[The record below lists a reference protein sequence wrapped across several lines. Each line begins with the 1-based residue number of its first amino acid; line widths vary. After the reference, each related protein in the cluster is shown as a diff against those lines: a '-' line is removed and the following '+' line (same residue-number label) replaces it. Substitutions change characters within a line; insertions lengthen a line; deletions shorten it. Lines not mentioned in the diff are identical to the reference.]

1 MFLSRSRYN
10 KDIARLTD
18 ENNNLTAML
27 GTLKETLAYAV
38 FSVQGECKH
47 LSSPLLNILE
57 YQTTQAAPFNHNDMR
72 VAGVQTDREYHQFW
86 ASILAGTP
94 YTGITARK
102 AANGET
108 KWLNATYTC
117 VLNNN
122 QQEVHAIYHDI
133 TSQQNAYYANKAI
146 IEALH
151 KSMAVIEFKPDGTII
166 TANDNF
172 TSAVKYRLSDIQGKH
187 HRMFCKDNFYQENP
201 SFWETLASGQY
212 TSSTYERINA
222 NNETLWLEATY
233 NPVFDGAGNVIK
245 VIKFATDVSA
255 KVEEKQSI
263 SQAAELSVS
272 TAEETSQ
279 IAADGAA
286 SLERSIN
293 VFQMTLNEVEET
305 NDLMHHL
312 SEQSLKIETIVTTIS
327 GIADQTNLL
336 ALNAAIEAARAG
348 DQGRGF
354 AVVAD
359 EVRQL
364 AQRTSTSTEE
374 IEIVVAENRKL
385 ANLSTSKMAKV
396 KDNVRL
402 NSEQVIQ
409 VQNVMDEILKGAN
422 NVSETVSNIIRV

>member
-1 MFLSRSRYN
+1 MFVSRSRYN
-10 KDIARLTD
+10 KDIATLTD
-18 ENNNLTAML
+18 ENNNLTAII
-27 GTLKETLAYAV
+27 GTLKQTLAYAI
-38 FSVQGECKH
+38 FSVQGECKY
-47 LSSPLLNILE
+47 LSPSLLNILG
-57 YQTTQAAPFNHNDMR
+57 YSPNAPLSLTHNDLR
-72 VAGVQTDREYHQFW
+72 VAGVQTDLEYRQFW
-86 ASILAGTP
+86 ESILADTP

-108 KWLNATYTC
+108 KWLNATYTS
-117 VLNNN
+117 LFNNN
-122 QQEVHAIYHDI
+122 QQEIHAIYHDI
-133 TSQQNAYYANKAI
+133 TSQQDAYYANKAI
-146 IEALH
+146 IEALN

-166 TANDNF
+166 NANENF
-172 TSAVKYRLSDIQGKH
+172 TSTVKYRLSDIQGKH
-187 HRMFCKDNFYQENP
+187 HRMFCKDRFYQENP
-201 SFWETLASGQY
+201 SFWNTLASGKF
-212 TSSTYERINA
+212 TSSTYERVNA

-245 VIKFATDVSA
+245 VIKFATDVTA
-255 KVEEKQSI
+255 TVEEKQSI
-263 SQAAELSVS
+263 SQAAELAVS

-279 IAADGAA
+279 IAADGAT

-293 VFQMTLNEVEET
+293 VFQVTLNEVEET
-305 NDLMHHL
+305 NDLMHQL

-348 DQGRGF
+348 EQGRGF

-374 IEIVVAENRKL
+374 IEIVVAQNKKL
-385 ANLSTSKMAKV
+385 ANRSTAKMALV
-396 KDNVRL
+396 KENVNL
-402 NSEQVIQ
+402 NSQQIIQ

-422 NVSETVSNIIRV
+422 NVSETVSGIIRM